1 MYDDCEIYW
10 YHTELNDLPERV
22 TDEDGQTVWR
32 GQFSTWG
39 ETERELS
46 VPQWQVPQNLR
57 FQGQYLDRESGLHYN
72 LFRYYDPVAGRYT
85 QMDPIGLAGGI
96 NTYSYVGDPLVW
108 VDPLGLMCTPAY
120 FKGKIGKEN
129 KFSASQMEVL
139 KQGTKQWK
147 QAVKEM
153 QEVVNGT
160 GDGRNF
166 QVRVQTSS
174 DAKAFLKEAQGNMNR
189 YKQNTY
195 SHAAGKDKYSKGYEQ
210 YMQDE
215 GDILDLYHIKW
226 YNNGADGH
234 IFYEIP
240 H

>member
-1 MYDDCEIYW
+1 
-10 YHTELNDLPERV
+10 
-22 TDEDGQTVWR
+22 
-32 GQFSTWG
+32 
-39 ETERELS
+39 
-46 VPQWQVPQNLR
+46 
-57 FQGQYLDRESGLHYN
+57 
-72 LFRYYDPVAGRYT
+72 
-85 QMDPIGLAGGI
+85 
-96 NTYSYVGDPLVW
+96 
-108 VDPLGLMCTPAY
+108 
-120 FKGKIGKEN
+120 
-129 KFSASQMEVL
+129 
-139 KQGTKQWK
+139 
-147 QAVKEM
+147 M

-160 GDGRNF
+160 GDGRKF

-210 YMQDE
+210 HMQDE
-215 GDILDLYHIKW
+215 GDILDLYHIRW